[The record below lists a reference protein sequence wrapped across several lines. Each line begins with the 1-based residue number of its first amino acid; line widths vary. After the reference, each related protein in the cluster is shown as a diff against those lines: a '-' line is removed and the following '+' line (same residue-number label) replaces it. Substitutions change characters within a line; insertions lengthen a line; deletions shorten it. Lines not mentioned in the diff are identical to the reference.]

1 MTSLCPDVDIDRKI
15 LRPRVRVDRKFSHPV
30 RILCWN
36 WPYKIIF
43 VLNPYPDV
51 YCDRKILHLGV
62 GAQMLT
68 SIVNF
73 PYIQGAYIQGF
84 LQSGVLQSGVL
95 TIRGSYNQGFL
106 QSGVL
111 TIRGLHQCILHDT
124 SVPSYWYWSLLLT
137 FSGSN
142 ERVLHDRSVGFL
154 YSGVLTI
161 RGSYNQGFKW
171 TCITWQVCAQMLILI
186 VKSYDQGSVLI
197 VNFYI

>member
-1 MTSLCPDVDIDRKI
+1 MLI
-15 LRPRVRVDRKFSHPV
+15 LIVKSYDQRSVLIVNS
-30 RILCWN
+30 RIQCVSCAQML
-36 WPYKIIF
+36 KLTLQDHLRI
-43 VLNPYPDV
+43 NPYPDV

-68 SIVNF
+68 SIVNS

-95 TIRGSYNQGFL
+95 TIRG
-106 QSGVL
+106 L

-142 ERVLHDRSVGFL
+142 ERVLHDRSVWFL

-186 VKSYDQGSVLI
+186 VKSYDQVSVLI